1 MIKTAITKANVQRS
15 VLKNEPFEAFG
26 CRFYGLRVTDYEE
39 WQNCKSVWL
48 LRQSTL
54 PVSYIM
60 MPFLDA
66 LFSIDKESIERSGT
80 PAGTMY
86 AIMQTIANSL
96 RLPEGSV
103 ESRMISVVAHEGD
116 LKGFF
121 VTHQDADQGIFLPKE
136 DFPDIRN
143 IIAWQQGEE
152 VPDESLNDDLLEE
165 ERIIAEM
172 SAGKLEF
179 NMNDLMASVAL
190 NMHIRIQNVLDMSI
204 PEFETMRVA
213 IDRDKKHMICAT
225 AESAGTTWKGGNP
238 YPSWSFNRKK
248 EGSAALT
255 HISKFEGIAQK

>member
-1 MIKTAITKANVQRS
+1 MIKTAITKANVQRT

-26 CRFYGLRVTDYEE
+26 LRFYGLRVTDYEE

-66 LFSIDKESIERSGT
+66 LFSIDKESIEASGR

-86 AIMQTIANSL
+86 AIMQTIATSM
-96 RLPEGSV
+96 RLQPGAV
-103 ESRMISVVAHEGD
+103 EMRLISVVAHEGE

-121 VTHQDADQGIFLPKE
+121 VAEQDGVPSTFLRKE
-136 DFPDIRN
+136 DFPEVRQ

-152 VPDESLNDDLLEE
+152 VPDESMNDELLEE
-165 ERIIAEM
+165 ERLIAEM

-179 NMNDLMASVAL
+179 DMNDLMASVAL
-190 NMHIRIQNVLDMSI
+190 NMNLRIQHVLDMSI
-204 PEFETMRVA
+204 LEFETMRRA
-213 IDRDKKHMICAT
+213 IDRDKKHMVCAT
-225 AESAGTTWKGGNP
+225 PESNGTSWKGGNP
-238 YPSWSFNRKK
+238 YPSWAFDKKK

>member
-1 MIKTAITKANVQRS
+1 MIKTAITKANVQRA
-15 VLKNEPFEAFG
+15 VLKNEPFEAYG
-26 CRFYGLRVTDYEE
+26 LRFYGFRVTEYEE

-66 LFSIDKESIERSGT
+66 LFSIDKEYIEKNGK

-86 AIMQTIANSL
+86 AIMETIAMAV
-96 RLPEGSV
+96 RLPEDAV
-103 ESRMISVVAHEGD
+103 ESRLISVVAHDGE

-121 VTHQDADQGIFLPKE
+121 IADMNGGPSVFLRKE
-136 DFPDIRN
+136 DFGDIRN
-143 IIAWQQGEE
+143 IIAWQQDEE

-165 ERIIAEM
+165 ERVIAEM

-179 NMNDLMASVAL
+179 SMNDLMASVAL
-190 NMHIRIQNVLDMSI
+190 NMNIRVQHVLDMSI
-204 PEFETMRVA
+204 LEFEIMRRA
-213 IDRDKKHMICAT
+213 IDRNKKHMVCAT
-225 AESAGTTWKGGNP
+225 AESNGTTWKGGNP
-238 YPSWSFNRKK
+238 YPSWAYDRKK